1 MSNVTWNSI
10 NTTWL
15 NTLLVY
21 EPSVPPLP
29 PTPPS
34 PLLPK
39 MNDLLRIYPKSE
51 LNDYFS
57 TQVGDTNKFEKS
69 AVASVILLLTS
80 LLETNALNKLIS
92 DIVETND
99 LKLPQASLN
108 DIATTTGT
116 TITADKTILL
126 TINGVTYKVLAE
138 EV

>member
-1 MSNVTWNSI
+1 MSNVTWDSI
-10 NTTWL
+10 YSSWQDTTFEYSE
-15 NTLLVY
+15 NATAI
-21 EPSVPPLP
+21 
-29 PTPPS
+29 
-34 PLLPK
+34 
-39 MNDLLRIYPKSE
+39 NDLLRIYPKSE

-69 AVASVILLLTS
+69 AVASIILLLTS

>member
-1 MSNVTWNSI
+1 MSSTTWDSI
-10 NTTWL
+10 NTTWV
-15 NTLLVY
+15 NTTLVF
-21 EPSVPPLP
+21 EPETLP
-29 PTPPS
+29 IPR
-34 PLLPK
+34 

-57 TQVGDTNKFEKS
+57 TQVGDTNQFEKS

-126 TINGVTYKVLAE
+126 TIDGVTYKVLAE

>member
-1 MSNVTWNSI
+1 MSNVTWDSI
-10 NTTWL
+10 YSSWQDTTFEYNENTMDI
-15 NTLLVY
+15 N
-21 EPSVPPLP
+21 E
-29 PTPPS
+29 
-34 PLLPK
+34 
-39 MNDLLRIYPKSE
+39 LLRIYPKSE

>member
-1 MSNVTWNSI
+1 MSNVTWDSI
-10 NTTWL
+10 YSSWQDTTFEYSE
-15 NTLLVY
+15 NATAIN
-21 EPSVPPLP
+21 E
-29 PTPPS
+29 
-34 PLLPK
+34 
-39 MNDLLRIYPKSE
+39 LLRIYPKSE

-69 AVASVILLLTS
+69 AVASIILLLTS

>member
-1 MSNVTWNSI
+1 MSSTTWASI
-10 NTTWL
+10 NTTWV
-15 NTLLVY
+15 NTNLIF
-21 EPSVPPLP
+21 EPE
-29 PTPPS
+29 TPPI
-34 PLLPK
+34 PR
-39 MNDLLRIYPKSE
+39 MDELLRIYPKSE

-108 DIATTTGT
+108 DITTTAGT

>member
-1 MSNVTWNSI
+1 MSNVTWDSI
-10 NTTWL
+10 YSSWQDNTFEYSENATAI
-15 NTLLVY
+15 N
-21 EPSVPPLP
+21 E
-29 PTPPS
+29 
-34 PLLPK
+34 
-39 MNDLLRIYPKSE
+39 LLRIYPKSE

-69 AVASVILLLTS
+69 AVASIILLLTS

>member
-1 MSNVTWNSI
+1 MSNVTWDSI
-10 NTTWL
+10 YSSWQDTTFEYNENT
-15 NTLLVY
+15 
-21 EPSVPPLP
+21 
-29 PTPPS
+29 
-34 PLLPK
+34 
-39 MNDLLRIYPKSE
+39 MDINDLLRIYPKSE

-108 DIATTTGT
+108 DIATTTGN
-116 TITADKTILL
+116 TITADRTILL

>member
-1 MSNVTWNSI
+1 MSNVTWDSI
-10 NTTWL
+10 YSSWQDTTFEYSE
-15 NTLLVY
+15 NATAI
-21 EPSVPPLP
+21 
-29 PTPPS
+29 
-34 PLLPK
+34 
-39 MNDLLRIYPKSE
+39 NDLLRIYPKSE

>member
-1 MSNVTWNSI
+1 MSNVTWDSI
-10 NTTWL
+10 YSSWQDTTFEYNENTTAI
-15 NTLLVY
+15 N
-21 EPSVPPLP
+21 E
-29 PTPPS
+29 
-34 PLLPK
+34 
-39 MNDLLRIYPKSE
+39 LLRIYPKSE

-108 DIATTTGT
+108 DIATTAGT

>member
-1 MSNVTWNSI
+1 MSNVTWDSI
-10 NTTWL
+10 YSSWQDTTFEYSE
-15 NTLLVY
+15 NATDI
-21 EPSVPPLP
+21 
-29 PTPPS
+29 
-34 PLLPK
+34 
-39 MNDLLRIYPKSE
+39 NDLLRIYPKSE

-108 DIATTTGT
+108 DIATTTGN
-116 TITADKTILL
+116 TITADRTILL

>member
-1 MSNVTWNSI
+1 MSSTTWNSI

-15 NTLLVY
+15 NTTLVF
-21 EPSVPPLP
+21 EPE
-29 PTPPS
+29 TPPI
-34 PLLPK
+34 PR
-39 MNDLLRIYPKSE
+39 MDELLRIYPKSE

-69 AVASVILLLTS
+69 AVASIILLLTS

>member
-1 MSNVTWNSI
+1 MSNVTWDSI
-10 NTTWL
+10 YSSWQDTTFEYNENT
-15 NTLLVY
+15 
-21 EPSVPPLP
+21 
-29 PTPPS
+29 
-34 PLLPK
+34 
-39 MNDLLRIYPKSE
+39 MDINDLLRIYPKSE

-80 LLETNALNKLIS
+80 LLEANALNKLIS

-116 TITADKTILL
+116 TITATRTILL
-126 TINGVTYKVLAE
+126 TIDGVTYKVLGQQ
-138 EV
+138 V

>member
-1 MSNVTWNSI
+1 MSNVTWDSI
-10 NTTWL
+10 YSSWQDTTFEYSE
-15 NTLLVY
+15 NATAIN
-21 EPSVPPLP
+21 E
-29 PTPPS
+29 
-34 PLLPK
+34 
-39 MNDLLRIYPKSE
+39 LLRIYPKSE

>member
-1 MSNVTWNSI
+1 MSNVTWDSI
-10 NTTWL
+10 YSSWQDTTFEYNENT
-15 NTLLVY
+15 
-21 EPSVPPLP
+21 
-29 PTPPS
+29 
-34 PLLPK
+34 
-39 MNDLLRIYPKSE
+39 MDINDLLRIYPKSE

>member
-1 MSNVTWNSI
+1 MSSTTWASI
-10 NTTWL
+10 NTTWV
-15 NTLLVY
+15 NTNLIF
-21 EPSVPPLP
+21 EPE
-29 PTPPS
+29 TPPI
-34 PLLPK
+34 PR
-39 MNDLLRIYPKSE
+39 MDDLLRIYPKSE

>member
-1 MSNVTWNSI
+1 V
-10 NTTWL
+10 NTNL
-15 NTLLVY
+15 IF
-21 EPSVPPLP
+21 EPE
-29 PTPPS
+29 TPPI
-34 PLLPK
+34 PR
-39 MNDLLRIYPKSE
+39 MDELLRIYPKSE

-108 DIATTTGT
+108 DITTTAGT